1 MAVGIVSYG
10 AYVPRARVGLAAL
23 AGGARR
29 EGGPERAVAWHDED
43 CVTMA
48 VAAGGNCLRG
58 FDRESLDGL
67 FFASTTHP
75 YQEKQSAALIAA
87 ALDLRRDMRTLD
99 VSGTLRAGC
108 DALRAALD
116 AVAAGTARRV
126 LVVASDCRLGAPGS
140 TLERNF
146 GDGAAALLVG
156 GENTVAELRGH
167 YAFADEIVNVWR
179 GGGERFV
186 HAWEERFVLQEGT
199 APGIAEAVRGLLQ
212 KLGAGQGAQVRAGSA
227 QGVAG
232 GADPAQGA
240 ASGFDPAQSDAAL
253 RVALAAP
260 DARSHAQAARKLGAA
275 AESLVDP
282 LFGRLGN
289 AGAAFAPLLLVSALE
304 RAAPGERILLAG
316 YGDGGCAMGFEATEL
331 AAKLEARRGVDWHL
345 ERRRAADYQ
354 RYRRAR
360 ELEIPEYEAGA
371 SPGLSATVHFRER
384 DSDIGFKAQKCRAC
398 GALQFP
404 PQRVCESCFAK
415 DDFELRRISDRTGR
429 LVTWTLDYFYPT
441 PEPPTA
447 VGVVDIEGAR
457 VHMQLVNLAAEDL
470 RSGLPLDFHFRCMHR
485 VGGRPNYYWKAAP
498 AGE

>member
-1 MAVGIVSYG
+1 MAAGIVSYG

-43 CVTMA
+43 SVTMA
-48 VAAGGNCLRG
+48 VAAGANCLRG
-58 FDRESLDGL
+58 FDRDAVDGL

-87 ALDLRRDMRTLD
+87 ALDLRRDVRTLD

-140 TLERNF
+140 ALERNF

-156 GENTVAELRGH
+156 GENTVAALCGH
-167 YAFADEIVNVWR
+167 HTFADEIVNVWR

-212 KLGAGQGAQVRAGSA
+212 KLGAGQEAQSGADSA
-227 QGVAG
+227 QSAAG
-232 GADPAQGA
+232 
-240 ASGFDPAQSDAAL
+240 GFDPAQGDAAL

-260 DARSHAQAARKLGAA
+260 DARSHAQAARKIGAA
-275 AESLVDP
+275 AEALVDP

-316 YGDGGCAMGFEATEL
+316 YGDGGCAMGFELTEL
-331 AAKLEARRGVDWHL
+331 AAKLETRRGVDWHL
-345 ERRRAADYQ
+345 VRRRAADAQ

-360 ELEIPEYEAGA
+360 ELEIPEYQAGA

-384 DSDIGFKAQKCRAC
+384 GSDIGFKAQKCRAC

-404 PQRVCESCFAK
+404 PQRICESCFAK
-415 DDFELRRISDRTGR
+415 DNFELRRISDRRGK

-457 VHMQLVNLAAEDL
+457 VHMQLVELAAEDL

-498 AGE
+498 AEE